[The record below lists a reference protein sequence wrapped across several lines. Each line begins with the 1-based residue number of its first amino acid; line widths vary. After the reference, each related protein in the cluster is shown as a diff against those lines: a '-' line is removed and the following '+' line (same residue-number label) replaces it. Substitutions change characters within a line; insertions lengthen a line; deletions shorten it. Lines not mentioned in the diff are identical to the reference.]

1 MGLDGVEILNNSS
14 GSHWEL
20 RKLQTRVDLI
30 RGATTKSGGVYLYSN
45 QIGCDGE
52 RMYYDGCAMIIIN
65 GKILAQGSQ
74 FSLQDVE
81 LVTATVDLE
90 EVRTYRNSKSR
101 NMQAIKQEKYE
112 RIEADISLSD
122 DSEYADLSLAPSEEI
137 EPRFL
142 LPEQEISLGPAC
154 WMWDF
159 LRRSRQAGFF
169 LPLSGGIDSCA
180 TAVIV
185 HQMTRLV
192 FKEAQEG
199 NSQVLSDM
207 LRIVGESST
216 SEWRPTCPQD
226 IASRMFHTAYMGM
239 KENSSPDTRKRAQ
252 DLAVAV
258 GAYHL
263 DFDIDTIVN
272 AEINLVTSVTGFEP
286 KYQMYGGTSAE
297 NLALQNVQVCSIA
310 RFLLPCKSLSFTGPR
325 ANGDCI

>member
-1 MGLDGVEILNNSS
+1 MSLANDNNYYEARYFAPWKETCEELWTPNNPGISMGLDGVEILNNSS

-30 RGATTKSGGVYLYSN
+30 RGATTKSGGIYLYSN

-52 RMYYDGCAMIIIN
+52 RMYYDGCAMIIVN

-81 LVTATVDLE
+81 VVTATVDLE

-122 DSEYADLSLAPSEEI
+122 DSEFADFSLAPSEEV

-159 LRRSRQAGFF
+159 LRRSRQGGFF

-192 FKEAQEG
+192 FVEMQKENAQ
-199 NSQVLSDM
+199 VISDM
-207 LRIVGESST
+207 LRIVGE
-216 SEWRPTCPQD
+216 P
-226 IASRMFHTAYMGM
+226 Y
-239 KENSSPDTRKRAQ
+239 AQ
-252 DLAVAV
+252 FKQHNP
-258 GAYHL
+258 HL
-263 DFDIDTIVN
+263 
-272 AEINLVTSVTGFEP
+272 
-286 KYQMYGGTSAE
+286 
-297 NLALQNVQVCSIA
+297 
-310 RFLLPCKSLSFTGPR
+310 
-325 ANGDCI
+325 

>member
-20 RKLQTRVDLI
+20 RKLQTRVELI
-30 RGATTKSGGVYLYSN
+30 RGATTKSGGIYLYSN

-52 RMYYDGCAMIIIN
+52 RMYYDGCAMIIVN

-122 DSEYADLSLAPSEEI
+122 DSEYADLSLAPSSEI

-159 LRRSRQAGFF
+159 LRRSRQGGFF

-192 FKEAQEG
+192 FKEVQEG
-199 NSQVLSDM
+199 NAQVISDM
-207 LRIVGESST
+207 LKIVGEPTT

-226 IASRMFHTAYMGM
+226 IASRMFHTTYMGM

-263 DFDIDTIVN
+263 DFDIDTVYH
-272 AEINLVTSVTGFEP
+272 ALVTLFTTVTKFVP
-286 KYQMYGGTSAE
+286 KYQMYGGTPAT
-297 NLALQNVQVCSIA
+297 NLALQNIQVFPVNLIH
-310 RFLLPCKSLSFTGPR
+310 LPSKSLSFYRP
-325 ANGDCI
+325 ACEW